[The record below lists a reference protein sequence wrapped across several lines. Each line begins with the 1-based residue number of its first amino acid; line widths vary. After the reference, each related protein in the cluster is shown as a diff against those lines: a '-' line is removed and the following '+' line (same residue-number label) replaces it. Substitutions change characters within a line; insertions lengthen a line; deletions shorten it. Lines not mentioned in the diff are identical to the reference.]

1 MQAIILAAGM
11 GRRLGEL
18 TRYDTK
24 CMIEVNGIRIIDRLL
39 ANLAVARLSRIVL
52 VIGFQGDKL
61 RAYLGNEY
69 CGIPIYYL
77 ENPYYAYTNNIYSLF
92 LARHHLASDDTLL
105 LESDIVFEKRILER
119 VLEEPYPDVAVVDR
133 YKSWMDGTMVTV
145 DEKQFIVDFVSKHT
159 FSYEKTPT
167 YFKTVNI
174 YRFSKEFS
182 VGKYVP
188 FLEAYCKCFDN
199 SAYYEQILAVLS
211 LLDKAGLK
219 ALPLEG
225 EKWYEI
231 DDMQDLDI
239 AETLFGKKEGLLP
252 GYQKRYGGYWRF
264 PFLFDFAYLVNP
276 HFPTERMLEELK
288 ANFDKLLR
296 QYPSGS
302 YVNRRLV
309 AKHWSIPAEAVAV
322 GNGAAELIR
331 KLMELLSGRMGVIL
345 PTFEEYLVGDDR
357 IETFLPLGPG
367 YRYTVSDLKTFF
379 EDKGVT
385 SLLLLNPD
393 NPSGNSIPYEDLISL
408 AG

>member
-1 MQAIILAAGM
+1 M
-11 GRRLGEL
+11 
-18 TRYDTK
+18 
-24 CMIEVNGIRIIDRLL
+24 
-39 ANLAVARLSRIVL
+39 
-52 VIGFQGDKL
+52 
-61 RAYLGNEY
+61 
-69 CGIPIYYL
+69 
-77 ENPYYAYTNNIYSLF
+77 
-92 LARHHLASDDTLL
+92 

-159 FSYEKTPT
+159 FSYEKTST

-252 GYQKRYGGYWRF
+252 VTRNAMEGIGAS
-264 PFLFDFAYLVNP
+264 LSCLI
-276 HFPTERMLEELK
+276 
-288 ANFDKLLR
+288 LLI
-296 QYPSGS
+296 
-302 YVNRRLV
+302 
-309 AKHWSIPAEAVAV
+309 W
-322 GNGAAELIR
+322 
-331 KLMELLSGRMGVIL
+331 
-345 PTFEEYLVGDDR
+345 
-357 IETFLPLGPG
+357 
-367 YRYTVSDLKTFF
+367 
-379 EDKGVT
+379 
-385 SLLLLNPD
+385 
-393 NPSGNSIPYEDLISL
+393 
-408 AG
+408 

>member
-225 EKWYEI
+225 EKWYEELLMDEEGLQKTVNDRIFIGKPI
-231 DDMQDLDI
+231 DMDYDRFERALQRLGEAALSETADVRELVHDLVPEYHYKNMDSDI
-239 AETLFGKKEGLLP
+239 AAAEAAAS
-252 GYQKRYGGYWRF
+252 R
-264 PFLFDFAYLVNP
+264 DFEVTPVNP
-276 HFPTERMLEELK
+276 ER
-288 ANFDKLLR
+288 F
-296 QYPSGS
+296 
-302 YVNRRLV
+302 
-309 AKHWSIPAEAVAV
+309 AVHKKIAMY
-322 GNGAAELIR
+322 NL
-331 KLMELLSGRMGVIL
+331 GV
-345 PTFEEYLVGDDR
+345 
-357 IETFLPLGPG
+357 
-367 YRYTVSDLKTFF
+367 K
-379 EDKGVT
+379 
-385 SLLLLNPD
+385 
-393 NPSGNSIPYEDLISL
+393 
-408 AG
+408 